1 MWLRPVV
8 SIALFTA
15 LAAAAEPG
23 VSTDSILLGI
33 EGPSNCF
40 SLDEENLGF
49 QLAITHANDAGGI
62 HGRRLATRSY
72 TRDGCATVNDSIAN
86 GKRLVEED
94 HVFALLNFGGP
105 AAVTMALYAAEKK
118 VPYLF
123 PHTALVTTDA
133 ARYVFTSYPRYAGE
147 SQVMLRYLSQT
158 RGFKK
163 IAIVHDANIY
173 GQYFLDRLKEHAGEF
188 GYTITGAHSIDVPN
202 PGDLTGEMEKLKQ
215 GAPDA
220 VVLALYPPQAKRVM
234 EAKAKLDWRSVR
246 MVSSGPLTDEQYLN
260 VAGGYAEGTLG
271 FCYYPDP
278 AQSAETGIVE
288 YRRLMAKHNPQH
300 PLNRYSLYG
309 YVFGTLVME
318 GLSRAGKN
326 LSRETFIDAMETI
339 RNWDSGGILP
349 AVTFSKANHHAQR
362 AGFICELKEGKFQA
376 LTGWMEP

>member
-1 MWLRPVV
+1 MRFGPGL
-8 SIALFTA
+8 SIALLAA

-23 VSTDSILLGI
+23 VSTDAILLGI

-49 QLAITHANDAGGI
+49 QLAIAHANEAGGI
-62 HGRRLATRSY
+62 HGRKLVARTY
-72 TRDGCATVNDSIAN
+72 TRNGCATVSDSIAN
-86 GKRLVEED
+86 AKRLVEED
-94 HVFALLNFGGP
+94 RVFALLNFGGP
-105 AAVTMALYAAEKK
+105 ASVTLASYAAEKK

-147 SQVMLRYLSQT
+147 SQVMLRYLTQT

-163 IAIVHDANIY
+163 IGIVHDANIY
-173 GQYFLDRLKEHAGEF
+173 GQFFLDRLKEHASEF
-188 GYTITGAHSIDVPN
+188 GYTIAGAQSIDVPN
-202 PGDLTGEMEKLKQ
+202 PGELTREMETLKQ
-215 GAPDA
+215 AAPDA
-220 VVLALYPPQAKRVM
+220 IVLALYPPQAKRVM

-260 VAGGYAEGTLG
+260 VPGGYADGTLG

-278 AQSAETGIVE
+278 AQSAEAGIVE
-288 YRRLMAKHNPQH
+288 YRRLMAKHYPQH

-309 YVFGTLVME
+309 YVFGSLVMD
-318 GLSRAGKN
+318 GLNRAGKN
-326 LSRETFIDAMETI
+326 LTRESFIDAMETI
-339 RNWDSGGILP
+339 RNWDSGGVLP
-349 AVTFSKANHHAQR
+349 PVTFSKTNHHAQR

>member
-1 MWLRPVV
+1 MRFGPGLL
-8 SIALFTA
+8 IALFTM

-23 VSTDSILLGI
+23 VSTDTILLGI

-49 QLAITHANDAGGI
+49 QLAIKNANDSGGI
-62 HGRRLATRSY
+62 LGRKISTRSY
-72 TRDGCATVNDSIAN
+72 TRNGCATVNDAVAN
-86 GKRLVEED
+86 AKRLVEQD
-94 HVFALLNFGGP
+94 QVFALLNFGGP
-105 AAVTMALYAAEKK
+105 ASVTLASYAAEKK

-173 GQYFLDRLKEHAGEF
+173 GQFFLDRLKEHAAEF
-188 GYTITGAHSIDVPN
+188 GYTITGAQAIDVPN
-202 PGDLTGEMEKLKQ
+202 PGDLTGEIEKLKQ
-215 GAPDA
+215 AAPDA
-220 VVLALYPPQAKRVM
+220 IILALYPPQAKRVM
-234 EAKAKLDWRSVR
+234 EAKAALDWRNVR

-260 VAGGYAEGTLG
+260 VPGGYAEGTLG
-271 FCYYPDP
+271 FCYYPGP

-288 YRRLMAKHNPQH
+288 YRRLMARHYPQH

-309 YVFGTLVME
+309 YVFGRLVTE

-326 LSRETFIDAMETI
+326 LTRESFIDAMETI

-349 AVTFSKANHHAQR
+349 AVTFSKSSHHAQR